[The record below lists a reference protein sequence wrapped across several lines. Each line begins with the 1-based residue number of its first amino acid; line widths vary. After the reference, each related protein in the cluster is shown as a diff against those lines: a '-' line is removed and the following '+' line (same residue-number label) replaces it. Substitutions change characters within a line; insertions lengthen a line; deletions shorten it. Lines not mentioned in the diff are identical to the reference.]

1 MFLEYF
7 RLREQPFGVTPD
19 PRYFFPSPGHREALA
34 SLIYG
39 IESNLGF
46 GSLIAEPGMGKTT
59 LLFHIL
65 EQYRHSARTAFIF
78 NTQCNSF
85 ELLRSL
91 LSELDD
97 QPAPEETFQL
107 HERFKQILAGE
118 DQRRGRA
125 ILVID
130 EAQNLGDM
138 VMETIRLLSNFESA
152 NCKLLHI
159 VLAGQPEL
167 ATKLKRPELSQ
178 LLQRIPILTSLPQL
192 SRKEIALYVEHRL
205 YVAGYRGNSLFT
217 QQAMGRIAWLSRGV
231 PREINRLCFNCL
243 SLAYASA
250 KPVVDLPVV
259 EEVDADLDLNRLL
272 GKEEDEAA
280 TQQASMSISLR
291 GAMRSPAPFS
301 RPAQSPSEGGL
312 PAHEVSKPASIPA
325 VPKVAA
331 SAFVRRRANVH
342 EPRSA
347 IAAQLPGVP
356 HGIPFSLSDR
366 WTGFQRPVAFAFFY
380 LTLIAG
386 GWAFTQWRS
395 AKPPAPTAAAAAK
408 TASETAPVA
417 EVLATNKA
425 TVHPHTSPV
434 AGGRGTTRKAVIN
447 RPGKRS
453 ASAAIPY
460 ATKAQ
465 GPGTPGL
472 TGFRATFDLPRAG
485 PAGSAGPPPELVKY
499 AQPTYPDIVWDRY
512 TEGTVVLSAVVTRDG
527 TVKSVKPVRGNPMLL
542 KAAES
547 AVRRWVYRPYRV
559 NGKPVDVKTEIVL
572 GFSLPKERD
581 PYSRF
586 SESKRVPNEQEF

>member
-19 PRYFFPSPGHREALA
+19 PRYLFPSPGHREALA

-65 EQYRHSARTAFIF
+65 EQYRQSARTAFIF
-78 NTQCNSF
+78 NTQCDSY

-107 HERFKQILAGE
+107 HERLKQILASE
-118 DQRRGRA
+118 VQERRRV

-138 VMETIRLLSNFESA
+138 VMETVRLLSNFESA

-167 ATKLKRPELSQ
+167 ATRLGRPELLQ

-192 SRKEIALYVEHRL
+192 SRKEIALYVEHRM
-205 YVAGYRGNSLFT
+205 YVAGYRGHSLFT

-243 SLAYASA
+243 SLAYASS
-250 KPVVDLPVV
+250 KPMVDLPVV
-259 EEVDADLDLNRLL
+259 EEVAADLDLNQRL
-272 GKEEDEAA
+272 GREEDA
-280 TQQASMSISLR
+280 TTQKASISTSPLGTLR
-291 GAMRSPAPFS
+291 APESFSP
-301 RPAQSPSEGGL
+301 PAQSPSQAEL
-312 PAHEVSKPASIPA
+312 PAQEISKPARTPAMPTLAATALDRQGANLQGPGDSVVAQKPKARPA
-325 VPKVAA
+325 VPFAW
-331 SAFVRRRANVH
+331 SDGWPTYRRPAV
-342 EPRSA
+342 
-347 IAAQLPGVP
+347 
-356 HGIPFSLSDR
+356 
-366 WTGFQRPVAFAFFY
+366 FALLY
-380 LTLIAG
+380 LTLIAAA
-386 GWAFTQWRS
+386 WATITKWKS
-395 AKPPAPTAAAAAK
+395 ANPQANAAPAAAK
-408 TASETAPVA
+408 TAGETAHVQEVLPTNKVDSHTIPVA
-417 EVLATNKA
+417 AA
-425 TVHPHTSPV
+425 H
-434 AGGRGTTRKAVIN
+434 GTTPKPVIKRPRKRFASLSSRPSNAVK
-447 RPGKRS
+447 P
-453 ASAAIPY
+453 
-460 ATKAQ
+460 Q
-465 GPGTPGL
+465 GPDTPGL
-472 TGFRATFDLPRAG
+472 TGFQSKFDLPLAG

-499 AQPTYPDIVWDRY
+499 AQPLYPDVTWDRY

-527 TVKSVKPVRGNPMLL
+527 TVKSIEPVSGDPMLL

-547 AVRRWVYRPYRV
+547 AVRHWVYRPYRI
-559 NGKPVDVKTEIVL
+559 NGKPVDVKTEIVI
-572 GFSLPKERD
+572 GFSLPKQRE

-586 SESKRVPNEQEF
+586 SKPKQSPE